1 MALQHFNPEGMA
13 PAGAPYSLAA
23 KAGNT
28 VYTAGVLAL
37 DGSSRVVAP
46 GDIKGQTRYVLEAI
60 EKILKAAGAQMKDV
74 AFNHV
79 FLTDFAHYAG
89 MNEAYREFF
98 GASLPARYCVKV
110 DLVREGCLVEIAA
123 VAHIA

>member
-37 DGSSRVVAP
+37 DGPRLVAE

-60 EKILKAAGAQMKDV
+60 EKILKAAGAELKDV

-89 MNEAYREFF
+89 MNEVYREFF
-98 GASLPARYCVKV
+98 GASLPARYCVRA
-110 DLVREGCLVEIAA
+110 DLVREGCLVEVAS
-123 VAHIA
+123 VAHIT